1 MYGDNLTMGDA
12 FTITIFSMLLVF
24 SALVIISYF
33 IDLVAML
40 VNRKKQAEVVP
51 AAPAVAVEE
60 TVEESD
66 DQELI
71 AVIAAAV
78 AATSGKS
85 LDSFIVRSARR
96 IENVKSPWAQA
107 ALRDLM
113 K

>member
-1 MYGDNLTMGDA
+1 MYGNQISMGDA

-24 SALVIISYF
+24 AALIVISYF

-40 VNRKKQAEVVP
+40 VNKKKKPAETTIT
-51 AAPAVAVEE
+51 AAPVEASVPE
-60 TVEESD
+60 TD
-66 DQELI
+66 DTELI
-71 AVIAAAV
+71 AVLAAAI

-96 IENVKSPWAQA
+96 AERAKSPWEQA

-113 K
+113 R

>member
-1 MYGDNLTMGDA
+1 MYGNQITMGDA

-24 SALVIISYF
+24 AALIVISYF

-40 VNRKKQAEVVP
+40 VNKKKKPAETTVSVP
-51 AAPAVAVEE
+51 
-60 TVEESD
+60 VEESVPETD
-66 DQELI
+66 DTELI
-71 AVIAAAV
+71 AVLAAAV

-96 IENVKSPWAQA
+96 AERAKSPWEQA

-113 K
+113 R